1 MAILAVNNTAFEVAI
16 SARPHARPVWRRK
29 TASRPCAAG
38 NAGESLH
45 LGVPRHFRKIAA
57 EDVKEQC
64 LDSGMD
70 DFLGKPVLP
79 DELTE
84 MVRRYVAEVP
94 RDP

>member
-1 MAILAVNNTAFEVAI
+1 
-16 SARPHARPVWRRK
+16 
-29 TASRPCAAG
+29 
-38 NAGESLH
+38 
-45 LGVPRHFRKIAA
+45 
-57 EDVKEQC
+57 
-64 LDSGMD
+64 MD